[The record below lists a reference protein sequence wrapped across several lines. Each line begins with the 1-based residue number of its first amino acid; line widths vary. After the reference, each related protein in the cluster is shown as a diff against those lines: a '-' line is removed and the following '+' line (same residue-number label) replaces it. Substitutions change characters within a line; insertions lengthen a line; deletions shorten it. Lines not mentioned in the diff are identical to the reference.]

1 MLSDNTYRSEDDA
14 DWAILGSSRDSMNAK
29 LNENDRN
36 SVDLLLAGDGV
47 KSDSLEASVLDRV
60 NLVRRFLSL
69 LDVMPADEPGT
80 DLTAATLKRIATIQ
94 AAQATQPDNNPSA
107 TL

>member
-1 MLSDNTYRSEDDA
+1 MLSDNTYRAEENA
-14 DWAILGSSRDSMNAK
+14 DWSILGSYRDSMNAR

-36 SVDLLLAGDGV
+36 SIDLLLAGDGV

-60 NLVRRFLSL
+60 NVVRRFLSL

-80 DLTAATLKRIATIQ
+80 DLTAATLNRIAAIQ
-94 AAQATQPDNNPSA
+94 AAQGAQPNSNPSA